1 MTDIL
6 DAIHEDHTNMT
17 KMLDALE
24 RQLAV
29 FDAGETPDY
38 DIVRGVVDYCLDYP
52 DLYHHPKEDLV
63 FERLKVRDPAAA
75 AEIGDLPGE
84 HEVLAAL
91 TRRLRDAVEAV
102 LNDLEVPRG
111 PFDETLREFLD
122 AYRRHMALE
131 ESAFL
136 PAARRALSAAELA
149 EIDARPAPRE
159 DPLFGASGEERFAAL
174 RQDILN
180 WAEDAA

>member
-1 MTDIL
+1 VTDIL
-6 DAIHEDHTNMT
+6 DAIHEDHANMV
-17 KMLDALE
+17 KMLNALE

-75 AEIGDLPGE
+75 AEIGDLPGQHAE
-84 HEVLAAL
+84 LAVR
-91 TRRLRDAVEAV
+91 TRRLQEAV
-102 LNDLEVPRG
+102 AAVLGDLEVPRG
-111 PFDETLREFLD
+111 RLDETLREFLD
-122 AYRRHMALE
+122 AYRQHMNE
-131 ESAFL
+131 EERAFL
-136 PAARRALSAAELA
+136 PAARRVLSAEDLA
-149 EIDARPAPRE
+149 EIQDRLDHPA
-159 DPLFGASGEERFAAL
+159 DPLFGAPSEERFAAL

-180 WAEDAA
+180 WAEDAT

>member
-6 DAIHEDHTNMT
+6 DAIHEDHINMT
-17 KMLDALE
+17 RMLDAIE

-29 FDAGETPDY
+29 FDAGEDPDY
-38 DIVRGVVDYCLDYP
+38 DIVRGVVEYCIGYP
-52 DLYHHPKEDLV
+52 ELYHHPKEDLV
-63 FERLKVRDPAAA
+63 FERLRAIDPAAA

-136 PAARRALSAAELA
+136 PAARRALGTADLA

-159 DPLFGASGEERFAAL
+159 DPLFGASGEQRFAAL
-174 RQDILN
+174 RRDILD

>member
-1 MTDIL
+1 VTDVL
-6 DAIHEDHTNMT
+6 DAIHEDHANMT

-38 DIVRGVVDYCLDYP
+38 DIVRGVVEYCIGYP
-52 DLYHHPKEDLV
+52 ELYHHPKEDLV
-63 FERLKVRDPAAA
+63 FARLKAVDPAAA
-75 AEIGDLPGE
+75 AEVGDLPSE
-84 HEVLAAL
+84 HEELTVL

-111 PFDETLREFLD
+111 RFDETLRAFLD

-131 ESAFL
+131 ESTFL
-136 PAARRALSAAELA
+136 PAARRALSAADLA
-149 EIDARPAPRE
+149 AIDASLDSPE
-159 DPLFGASGEERFAAL
+159 DPLFGAPSEERFAAL

>member
-1 MTDIL
+1 MTDVL
-6 DAIHEDHTNMT
+6 DAIHEDHANMA

-38 DIVRGVVDYCLDYP
+38 DIVRGVLDYCIGYP
-52 DLYHHPKEDLV
+52 ELYHHPKEDLV
-63 FERLKVRDPAAA
+63 FERLRAIDPAAA
-75 AEIGDLPGE
+75 AEVGDLPGAHRE
-84 HEVLAAL
+84 LAAL
-91 TRRLRDAVEAV
+91 TRRFRGAVEAV

-111 PFDETLREFLD
+111 PFDQTLRAFID
-122 AYRRHMALE
+122 ATRRHMDME
-131 ESAFL
+131 ERSFL

-149 EIDARPAPRE
+149 DIDARLDPQV
-159 DPLFGASGEERFAAL
+159 DPLFGAPSEERFAAL
-174 RQDILN
+174 RQDILD

>member
-1 MTDIL
+1 MTDVL
-6 DAIHEDHTNMT
+6 DAIHEDHANMA

-63 FERLKVRDPAAA
+63 FERLRAVDPAAA
-75 AEIGDLPGE
+75 AAVGDLPGE
-84 HEVLAAL
+84 HAELAAL
-91 TRRLRDAVEAV
+91 TRRLEEAV
-102 LNDLEVPRG
+102 KAVLGDLEVPRG
-111 PFDETLREFLD
+111 RFEETLRVFLD
-122 AYRRHMALE
+122 AYRQHMDRE

-136 PAARRALSAAELA
+136 PAARRALSAADLA
-149 EIDARPAPRE
+149 EIQDRLDRPD
-159 DPLFGASGEERFAAL
+159 DPLFGAPGEDRFAAL
-174 RQDILN
+174 RQDILD
-180 WAEDAA
+180 WAEDGA

>member
-1 MTDIL
+1 MTDVL
-6 DAIHEDHTNMT
+6 DAIHEDHANMT

-38 DIVRGVVDYCLDYP
+38 DIVRGVVEYCIGYP
-52 DLYHHPKEDLV
+52 ELYHHPKEDLV
-63 FERLKVRDPAAA
+63 FERLEAVDPEAA
-75 AEIGDLPGE
+75 AEVGDLPGE
-84 HEVLAAL
+84 HEELTVL

-102 LNDLEVPRG
+102 LDDLEVPRG
-111 PFDETLREFLD
+111 RFDETLRAFLD

-149 EIDARPAPRE
+149 AIDARLDPRE
-159 DPLFGASGEERFAAL
+159 DPLFGAPSEERFAAL

-180 WAEDAA
+180 WADDAA

>member
-1 MTDIL
+1 MTDVL

-24 RQLAV
+24 RQLPV

-38 DIVRGVVDYCLDYP
+38 DIVRGVVEYCIGYP
-52 DLYHHPKEDLV
+52 ELYHHPKEDLV
-63 FERLKVRDPAAA
+63 FERLKAVDPEAA
-75 AEIGDLPGE
+75 AEVGDLPGE
-84 HEVLAAL
+84 HAELTVL
-91 TRRLRDAVEAV
+91 THRLRDAVEAV
-102 LNDLEVPRG
+102 LGDLEVPRG
-111 PFDETLREFLD
+111 RFDETLRAFLD

-136 PAARRALSAAELA
+136 PAARHALSAAELA
-149 EIDARPAPRE
+149 AIDARLDSPE
-159 DPLFGASGEERFAAL
+159 DPLFGAPSEERFAAL
-174 RQDILN
+174 RQDILD

>member
-6 DAIHEDHTNMT
+6 DAIHEDHANMV
-17 KMLDALE
+17 KMLNALE

-75 AEIGDLPGE
+75 AEIGDLPSQHAE
-84 HEVLAAL
+84 LAVR
-91 TRRLRDAVEAV
+91 TRRLQEAV
-102 LNDLEVPRG
+102 AAVLGDLEVPRARL
-111 PFDETLREFLD
+111 DETLREFLD
-122 AYRRHMALE
+122 AYRQHMNE
-131 ESAFL
+131 EERAFL
-136 PAARRALSAAELA
+136 PAARRSEGHSATLTQT
-149 EIDARPAPRE
+149 
-159 DPLFGASGEERFAAL
+159 S
-174 RQDILN
+174 
-180 WAEDAA
+180 

>member
-24 RQLAV
+24 RQLAAS
-29 FDAGETPDY
+29 DAGEEPDY
-38 DIVRGVVDYCLDYP
+38 DIVQGVVDYCIGYP
-52 DLYHHPKEDLV
+52 ELHHHPKEDLV
-63 FERLKVRDPAAA
+63 FERLKAVDPEVA
-75 AEIGDLPGE
+75 AEVGDLPGE
-84 HEVLAAL
+84 HAELTVL
-91 TRRLRDAVEAV
+91 THRLRDAVEAV
-102 LNDLEVPRG
+102 LGDLEVPRG
-111 PFDETLREFLD
+111 RFDETLRAFLD

-149 EIDARPAPRE
+149 EIQRRLDHPD
-159 DPLFGASGEERFAAL
+159 DPLFGAPGEERFAAL

-180 WAEDAA
+180 WAEDGA

>member
-1 MTDIL
+1 MTDVL
-6 DAIHEDHTNMT
+6 DAIHEDHANMA

-24 RQLAV
+24 RQLQV

-63 FERLKVRDPAAA
+63 FERLEAVDPEAA
-75 AEIGDLPGE
+75 AEVGDLPGE
-84 HEVLAAL
+84 HAELAAL
-91 TRRLRDAVEAV
+91 TRRLEEAV
-102 LNDLEVPRG
+102 KAVLGDLEVPRG
-111 PFDETLREFLD
+111 RFGETLRAFLD
-122 AYRRHMALE
+122 ATRRHMTME
-131 ESAFL
+131 ERAFL

-149 EIDARPAPRE
+149 EIDARLDPRA
-159 DPLFGASGEERFAAL
+159 DPLFGAPSAERFATL

-180 WAEDAA
+180 WTEDGG

>member
-6 DAIHEDHTNMT
+6 DAIHEDHINMT
-17 KMLDALE
+17 RMLDAIE

-29 FDAGETPDY
+29 FDAGEDPDY
-38 DIVRGVVDYCLDYP
+38 DIVRGVVDYCIGYP
-52 DLYHHPKEDLV
+52 ELYHHPKEDLV
-63 FERLKVRDPAAA
+63 FERLRAIDPAAA

-84 HEVLAAL
+84 HQVLAAL

-111 PFDETLREFLD
+111 PFDETLRAFLD

-149 EIDARPAPRE
+149 EIDTRRDPRE
-159 DPLFGASGEERFAAL
+159 DPLFGASGEQRFAAL
-174 RQDILN
+174 RRDILD